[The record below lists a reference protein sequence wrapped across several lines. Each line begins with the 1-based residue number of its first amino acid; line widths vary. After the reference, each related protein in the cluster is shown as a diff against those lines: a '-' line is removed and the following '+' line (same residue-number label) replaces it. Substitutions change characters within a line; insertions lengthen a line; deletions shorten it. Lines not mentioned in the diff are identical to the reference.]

1 MPVQSKDYGSILW
14 NHYLWCLDQ
23 GRDTSWWHK
32 LQAPSSKHQA
42 PSTKRLDKSS
52 GMGYSGTIT
61 DGKAHHAQPNAGP
74 SIPPGSKPIKDLMKA
89 VASPEVGTLKIKT
102 SSLKLQALQGTSNKL
117 QAPSYKVQAPSHK
130 QQAPG
135 PRILHKVSRPPN
147 RGA

>member
-102 SSLKLQALQGTSNKL
+102 SSIKRPGIQASSRKL
-117 QAPSYKVQAPSHK
+117 QAPSSKLQAPRPKLQAPSHK
-130 QQAPG
+130 QQA
-135 PRILHKVSRPPN
+135 S
-147 RGA
+147 

>member
-32 LQAPSSKHQA
+32 LQAPSTKHQA

-52 GMGYSGTIT
+52 GVGYSGTIT
-61 DGKAHHAQPNAGP
+61 NGKAHHAQPNAGP

-89 VASPEVGTLKIKT
+89 VASPEVGTLKT
-102 SSLKLQALQGTSNKL
+102 SSIKRPGIQASSHKL
-117 QAPSYKVQAPSHK
+117 QAPSSKLQAPRPKLQAPSRK
-130 QQAPG
+130 QQA
-135 PRILHKVSRPPN
+135 S
-147 RGA
+147 

>member
-23 GRDTSWWHK
+23 GRDTSWWFK
-32 LQAPSSKHQA
+32 DQAPSFKRQA

-52 GMGYSGTIT
+52 SMGYSRTIT

-89 VASPEVGTLKIKT
+89 VASPEVGTLKNSSIKRPGIQA
-102 SSLKLQALQGTSNKL
+102 SSHKL
-117 QAPSYKVQAPSHK
+117 QAPSSKLQAPRPKLQAPSHK
-130 QQAPG
+130 QQA
-135 PRILHKVSRPPN
+135 S
-147 RGA
+147 

>member
-32 LQAPSSKHQA
+32 LQAPSTKHQA

-52 GMGYSGTIT
+52 GVGYSGTIT

-89 VASPEVGTLKIKT
+89 VASPEVGTLKNSSIKRPGIQA
-102 SSLKLQALQGTSNKL
+102 SSHKL
-117 QAPSYKVQAPSHK
+117 QAPSSKLQAPRPKLQAPSHK
-130 QQAPG
+130 QQA
-135 PRILHKVSRPPN
+135 S
-147 RGA
+147 

>member
-1 MPVQSKDYGSILW
+1 MPVQSKDYGSILY

-23 GRDTSWWHK
+23 GRDTSWWFK
-32 LQAPSSKHQA
+32 DQAPSSKHQA

-89 VASPEVGTLKIKT
+89 VASPEVGTLKT
-102 SSLKLQALQGTSNKL
+102 SSIKRPGIQASSHKL
-117 QAPSYKVQAPSHK
+117 QAPSSKLQAPRPKLQAPSRK
-130 QQAPG
+130 QQA
-135 PRILHKVSRPPN
+135 S
-147 RGA
+147 

>member
-1 MPVQSKDYGSILW
+1 MPVQSKDHGSILW
-14 NHYLWCLDQ
+14 NHYLWCLGE

-32 LQAPSSKHQA
+32 LQAPSTKHQA
-42 PSTKRLDKSS
+42 PSTKRLDKSL

-102 SSLKLQALQGTSNKL
+102 SSFKRQASSEASN
-117 QAPSYKVQAPSHK
+117 K
-130 QQAPG
+130 QQASSPERQASSAK
-135 PRILHKVSRPPN
+135 PRVASWRTSFPS
-147 RGA
+147 

>member
-32 LQAPSSKHQA
+32 LQAPSTKHQA

-52 GMGYSGTIT
+52 GVGYSGTIT

-89 VASPEVGTLKIKT
+89 VASPEVGTLKNSSIKRPGIQA
-102 SSLKLQALQGTSNKL
+102 SSHKL
-117 QAPSYKVQAPSHK
+117 QAPSSKLQAPRPKLQAPSRK
-130 QQAPG
+130 QQA
-135 PRILHKVSRPPN
+135 S
-147 RGA
+147 

>member
-1 MPVQSKDYGSILW
+1 MPVQSKAYGSILW
-14 NHYLWCLDQ
+14 NHYLWCLGE

-32 LQAPSSKHQA
+32 LQAPSTKHQA

-89 VASPEVGTLKIKT
+89 VASPEVGTLKT
-102 SSLKLQALQGTSNKL
+102 SSIKRPGIQASSHKL
-117 QAPSYKVQAPSHK
+117 QAPSSKLQAPRPKLQAPSRK
-130 QQAPG
+130 QQA
-135 PRILHKVSRPPN
+135 S
-147 RGA
+147 

>member
-102 SSLKLQALQGTSNKL
+102 SSIKRPGIQVSSRKL
-117 QAPSYKVQAPSHK
+117 QAPSSKLQAPRPKLQAPSRK
-130 QQAPG
+130 QQA
-135 PRILHKVSRPPN
+135 S
-147 RGA
+147 

>member
-1 MPVQSKDYGSILW
+1 MPVQSKDYGSILY

-74 SIPPGSKPIKDLMKA
+74 SIPPGSKPIKDLMKS

-102 SSLKLQALQGTSNKL
+102 SSIKRPGIQVSSRKPQAPSSKL
-117 QAPSYKVQAPSHK
+117 QAPRPKVQASSHK
-130 QQAPG
+130 QQA
-135 PRILHKVSRPPN
+135 S
-147 RGA
+147 